1 MNTESNDLAE
11 KNGSETQQQESRGVE
26 KAYKEK
32 IKQLMEAKVNA
43 EKEKLQK
50 YEEMM
55 EKVNVQLKQMEK

>member
-32 IKQLMEAKVNA
+32 IKQLMEAMN
-43 EKEKLQK
+43 EKDLRRLWLIGTVMGS
-50 YEEMM
+50 Y
-55 EKVNVQLKQMEK
+55 KQ